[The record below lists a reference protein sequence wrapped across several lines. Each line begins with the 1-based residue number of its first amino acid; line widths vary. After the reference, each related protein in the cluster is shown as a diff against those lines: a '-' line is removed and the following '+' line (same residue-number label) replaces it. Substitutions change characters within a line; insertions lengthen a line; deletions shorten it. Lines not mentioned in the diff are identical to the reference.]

1 MKKIT
6 LEAAMTEALIEECT
20 RDPNLIVFGDNSTT
34 GAGLF
39 SHKAFDEAF
48 PNNVMNMPVTESMYP
63 NVGVGMALAGLR
75 RGRSGCPA
83 LRPPALPARKQRPPG
98 ALLRP

>member
-63 NVGVGMALAGLR
+63 NVGVGMALA
-75 RGRSGCPA
+75 A
-83 LRPPALPARKQRPPG
+83 LRPIV
-98 ALLRP
+98 